1 MKIAQSQPKVLM
13 LGANALVRDNVRVL
27 LGSMGYQ
34 YLVAPTLKEALTLL
48 EQGRPDA
55 AILDPQQADSPPAR
69 VAKPEPR
76 LSSVPIVIQG
86 HEGLMGMAKTN
97 EWGEFRF
104 EFNFEPGVSLEIGA
118 RQNYWVSVGLPDSK
132 SVTGGTTEESKA
144 PADSEAQKDV
154 HPKGKKRGRRD
165 GKL

>member
-1 MKIAQSQPKVLM
+1 
-13 LGANALVRDNVRVL
+13 
-27 LGSMGYQ
+27 
-34 YLVAPTLKEALTLL
+34 
-48 EQGRPDA
+48 
-55 AILDPQQADSPPAR
+55 
-69 VAKPEPR
+69 
-76 LSSVPIVIQG
+76 
-86 HEGLMGMAKTN
+86 MGMAKTN

-144 PADSEAQKDV
+144 PETPADSPADSEAQKDV
-154 HPKGKKRGRRD
+154 HPNWNRGRRD

>member
-1 MKIAQSQPKVLM
+1 YES
-13 LGANALVRDNVRVL
+13 D
-27 LGSMGYQ
+27 S
-34 YLVAPTLKEALTLL
+34 LVADLSLEEQRDSQRITLVGQVL
-48 EQGRPDA
+48 DA
-55 AILDPQQADSPPAR
+55 
-69 VAKPEPR
+69 AKPEPQ
-76 LSSVPIVIQG
+76 LSNVPVVLQSLA
-86 HEGLMGMAKTN
+86 GLMGIAKTS

-118 RQNYWVSVGLPDSK
+118 RENYWVSVGLPDSK